1 MRDVNHFGMHV
12 SLDFLQEF
20 VHIPVVLE
28 RAAPITD
35 KIQQVGAIKV
45 LPVGHLWRTIAPVF
59 IIIGSHTGET
69 ELDFGW

>member
-28 RAAPITD
+28 RAAPLAD
-35 KIQQVGAIKV
+35 KIQQVGAVKV
-45 LPVGHLWRTIAPVF
+45 FPVGHLWPAVANVF
-59 IIIGSHTGET
+59 IIVGSHAGGT
-69 ELDFGW
+69 ELDFCW